1 MNQGFLAAP
10 PPSRSLKEENV
21 MTDENLPVVE
31 PIKEP
36 VPDADSFVEL
46 AAAFGAFFGM
56 GNFNAAS
63 ILNSLTAAQTHGS
76 TGMVDRYLS
85 SSFKDTDIGMD
96 EVLRANLALGFQS
109 QAGKKMVMDHVESMA
124 ALNGQHVDH
133 ARNSDDSFYSGLKK
147 ATSTAS
153 AGLLDAFGLETDN
166 EVLSTAGLATVVKK
180 LSDNQHAIAEDLAQ
194 FKAAILAGLNTANEK
209 KAG

>member
-1 MNQGFLAAP
+1 
-10 PPSRSLKEENV
+10 
-21 MTDENLPVVE
+21 MTDENLPIVNE
-31 PIKEP
+31 PTKEP

-147 ATSTAS
+147 ATSTHA
-153 AGLLDAFGLETDN
+153 AGILDAFGLETDN
-166 EVLSTAGLATVVKK
+166 EVLSTASLVPVIKK
-180 LSDNQHAIAEDLAQ
+180 LSENQQALGADLDQ
-194 FKAAILAGLNTANEK
+194 FKSAILTGLKEATEK
-209 KAG
+209 KAT